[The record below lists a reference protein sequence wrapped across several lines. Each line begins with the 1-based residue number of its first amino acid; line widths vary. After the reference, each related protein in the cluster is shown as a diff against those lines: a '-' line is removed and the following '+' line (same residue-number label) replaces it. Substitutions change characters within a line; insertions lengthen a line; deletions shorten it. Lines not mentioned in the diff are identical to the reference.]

1 VDDVIPPAVREFI
14 TRHIDTVSELEALLI
29 LRAHPKES
37 WTLDQLANRVYVS
50 RRGISEIIERF
61 AAEGFVKRE
70 DDRYRYDCKDAT
82 LEETIAE
89 LAQRYASH
97 LIPVTNMIHSKP
109 RSIRSFSDAF
119 KLRKDK

>member
-1 VDDVIPPAVREFI
+1 MDDVIPPAVREFI

-50 RRGISEIIERF
+50 KRGIGEIVERF

-70 DDRYRYDCKDAT
+70 DDHYRYDCNDAT

-119 KLRKDK
+119 RLRKDK